1 MALVGFVDLVVDADR
16 VVLPD
21 GLFPPEP
28 GGAVDGA
35 VGKGVQVIDGAPV
48 ADEVELEGAEGV
60 FALPAG
66 LAEDYGRR
74 VQMLDVILSLV
85 KRIGVLT
92 AVGPILLIK
101 LGSHL
106 RYPLERLQKL
116 RREGPKR
123 MIRLGSQ

>member
-1 MALVGFVDLVVDADR
+1 MALVGFVDLVVDADG

-28 GGAVDGA
+28 GGTVDGA
-35 VGKGVQVIDGAPV
+35 VGEGVQVIDGAPV

-74 VQMLDVILSLV
+74 V
-85 KRIGVLT
+85 
-92 AVGPILLIK
+92 
-101 LGSHL
+101 
-106 RYPLERLQKL
+106 
-116 RREGPKR
+116 
-123 MIRLGSQ
+123 